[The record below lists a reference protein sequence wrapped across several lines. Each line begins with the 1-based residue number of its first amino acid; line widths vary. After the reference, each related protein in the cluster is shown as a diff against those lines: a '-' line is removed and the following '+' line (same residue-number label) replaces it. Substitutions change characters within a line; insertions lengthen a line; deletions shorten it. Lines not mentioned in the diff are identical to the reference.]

1 MNDDIFGADSFSE
14 ELQRRIE
21 RRKEIDK
28 KRIPVRVDKITV
40 ILVDPKNNN
49 AKYIRHWRK
58 LVRRDRYKLAEKVDE
73 AKGGGE
79 INN

>member
-58 LVRRDRYKLAEKVDE
+58 LVRRDRHKLAEKVDE
-73 AKGGGE
+73 ANSGGE